1 MPHYLAISKD
11 RQHDILDLIGNQLR
25 AARIV
30 RTAGR
35 EAGDRRDEHKL
46 APHGYSA
53 RLARDAEPIAL
64 LLEFLADYMQQT
76 LAGEMATDE
85 MRAYF
90 ERLEKE

>member
-1 MPHYLAISKD
+1 MHYLAISKD

-25 AARIV
+25 AASIV
-30 RTAGR
+30 RAAGT
-35 EAGDRRDEHKL
+35 EAAMRHKEHKL
-46 APHGYSA
+46 APNGYAA
-53 RLARDAEPIAL
+53 RLSRDAEKIAL

-76 LAGEMATDE
+76 LAGEMATEE